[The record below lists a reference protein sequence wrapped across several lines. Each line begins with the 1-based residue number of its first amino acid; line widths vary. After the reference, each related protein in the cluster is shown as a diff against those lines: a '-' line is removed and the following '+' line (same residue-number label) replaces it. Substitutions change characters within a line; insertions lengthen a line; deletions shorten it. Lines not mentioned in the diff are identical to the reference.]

1 MSVKLWEELETAKKL
16 IKDLERRVASLE
28 KQQGVLANGKPR
40 DQPTRQTVAS
50 TPYDKRAG

>member
-28 KQQGVLANGKPR
+28 KAQGVLANGKPR
-40 DQPTRQTVAS
+40 DQPTRQ
-50 TPYDKRAG
+50 RAG